1 MRRAWV
7 LALLATAVIL
17 STTACGNGPGAPP
30 TEAEAPTPGLG
41 QITFPTIART
51 PIDGLIN
58 AEECTA
64 TSTST
69 IRLKAQTDTGSRVVQ
84 YQLYAANDKAIKPGT
99 TGTGTTGTT
108 GRQPDCETSF
118 NTTTGLVVAP
128 VGDLRS
134 DHINGSFILN
144 VDYLTSTIVG
154 AATLPGADPCAAT
167 KDIILCF
174 QARDQSQNNVGVA
187 RVKLTLVIDRPNA
200 PVLQS
205 VTPGEGA
212 LNVKWDAPSPVV
224 NEYYVV
230 EAGTPDPGGVVTAF
244 SNPVT
249 GRELRVR
256 GLTNGD
262 VYTVQVRA
270 FSDADNPSP
279 DPLPQI
285 TASPAAVSDFWDTYQ
300 GDPFRGREQGG
311 CGTGGVGV
319 LALAGLLAVVALRRR
334 S

>member
-1 MRRAWV
+1 MRRARV
-7 LALLATAVIL
+7 LAALFATATIL
-17 STTACGNGPGAPP
+17 STTACGNGPEAPP
-30 TEAEAPTPGLG
+30 TSAEAPTPGLG

-51 PIDGLIN
+51 PIDGFIN
-58 AEECTA
+58 KAECESGTA
-64 TSTST
+64 T
-69 IRLKAQTDTGSRVVQ
+69 IRLKAQTDTGNRVVQ

-99 TGTGTTGTT
+99 TGTGTTG
-108 GRQPDCETSF
+108 RQPDCETSG
-118 NTTTGLVVAP
+118 NTQSGLIAGAVD
-128 VGDLRS
+128 DLRS
-134 DHINGSFILN
+134 DHLNGSFILN
-144 VDYLTSTIVG
+144 VDYVTSTIVA
-154 AATLPGADPCAAT
+154 AATAGVAPCDTT

-174 QARDQSQNNVGVA
+174 QARDTSQNNVGVA
-187 RVKLTLVIDRPNA
+187 RVKITLVIDKPNA

-205 VTPGEGA
+205 VTPGEGG
-212 LNVKWDAPSPVV
+212 LNVKWDAPNPSV

-249 GRELRVR
+249 GRELRVK
-256 GLTNGD
+256 GLTNGA

-270 FSDADNPSP
+270 FSDADNPS
-279 DPLPQI
+279 DPSNAV
-285 TASPAAVSDFWDTYQ
+285 TGSPSPVSDFWDTYQ

-319 LALAGLLAVVALRRR
+319 LALAGLLAIAALRRR